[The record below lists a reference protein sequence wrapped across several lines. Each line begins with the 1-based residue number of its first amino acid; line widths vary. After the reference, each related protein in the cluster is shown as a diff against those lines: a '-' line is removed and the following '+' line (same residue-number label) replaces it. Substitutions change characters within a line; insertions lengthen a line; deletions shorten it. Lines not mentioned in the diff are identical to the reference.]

1 MKYHYTRELVLTGDA
16 TIARVVSKDNTADIL
31 TKPLARSDFQ
41 RLRHRLGLRAMGDLD
56 SA

>member
-31 TKPLARSDFQ
+31 TKPLAHSDFQ